1 MLQACLNGRRAR
13 AERPAA
19 SRTPGVAGGEHS
31 AVPLTPEELAADARR
46 AVAAG
51 AAELHVHPRVPGGRD
66 TTEPGAA
73 GATVRAIRA
82 ACPGVPLGLTTGLW
96 TTDGDAE
103 LRHAQVEAWEDLPDY
118 VSVNLAEPGSAELCA
133 LMARRGVGVEAG
145 VWNLADAQLLLE
157 RGLAPLRV
165 LVETSD
171 GGAEDPVVAAAEID
185 EMLVAR
191 GVSAPQLHHGAGSD
205 AWMVLDA
212 ALARGR
218 DVRIGLEDTT
228 LLPDG
233 RTARDNAELV
243 AEAARRHRA

>member
-1 MLQACLNGRRAR
+1 MLQACLNGRRTR
-13 AERPAA
+13 D
-19 SRTPGVAGGEHS
+19 EHP

-51 AAELHVHPRVPGGRD
+51 AAELHVHPRLPGGD

-82 ACPGVPLGLTTGLW
+82 ACPRVPVGLTTGLW

-103 LRHAQVEAWEDLPDY
+103 LRHAHVEAWEDLPDY
-118 VSVNLAEPGSAELCA
+118 VSVNLAEPGSEELCE
-133 LMARRGVGVEAG
+133 LLARRGVGIEAG
-145 VWNLADAQLLLE
+145 VWNLAEAHLLLE

-171 GGAEDPVVAAAEID
+171 GGAEDPVAAAAEID
-185 EMLVAR
+185 ELLVGA
-191 GVSAPQLHHGAGSD
+191 GLTAPQLHHGAGAD
-205 AWMVLDA
+205 AWEVLDA

-228 LLPDG
+228 LMPDG
-233 RTARDNAELV
+233 SAAPGNAALV
-243 AEAARRHRA
+243 AEAARRVRR

>member
-19 SRTPGVAGGEHS
+19 SRTPGAAGGDHP

-51 AAELHVHPRVPGGRD
+51 AAELHVHPRLPGGRD
-66 TTEPGAA
+66 TTEPAAA

-118 VSVNLAEPGSAELCA
+118 VSVNLAEPGSAELCELLA
-133 LMARRGVGVEAG
+133 GRGVGIEAG
-145 VWNLADAQLLLE
+145 GGELSD
-157 RGLAPLRV
+157 APL
-165 LVETSD
+165 LV
-171 GGAEDPVVAAAEID
+171 GGGLGPPG
-185 EMLVAR
+185 
-191 GVSAPQLHHGAGSD
+191 GVGG
-205 AWMVLDA
+205 
-212 ALARGR
+212 
-218 DVRIGLEDTT
+218 
-228 LLPDG
+228 
-233 RTARDNAELV
+233 
-243 AEAARRHRA
+243 

>member
-1 MLQACLNGRRAR
+1 MLQACLNGP
-13 AERPAA
+13 RP
-19 SRTPGVAGGEHS
+19 RGDHS

-73 GATVRAIRA
+73 VRAIRA

-118 VSVNLAEPGSAELCA
+118 VSVNLAEPG
-133 LMARRGVGVEAG
+133 
-145 VWNLADAQLLLE
+145 VWNLADAHLLLE
-157 RGLAPLRV
+157 RGLVPLRV

-171 GGAEDPVVAAAEID
+171 GGAEDPVAAAAEID
-185 EMLVAR
+185 ELLVA
-191 GVSAPQLHHGAGSD
+191 GGLTAPQLHHGAGAD
-205 AWMVLDA
+205 AWEMLDA

-218 DVRIGLEDTT
+218 DVRIGLEDAT
-228 LLPDG
+228 LMPDG
-233 RTARDNAELV
+233 STARDNAELV
-243 AEAARRHRA
+243 AEAARRLPSGTHR

>member
-1 MLQACLNGRRAR
+1 VLQACLNGRRPR
-13 AERPAA
+13 DDHP
-19 SRTPGVAGGEHS
+19 

-51 AAELHVHPRVPGGRD
+51 AAELHVHPRAPGGRD
-66 TTEPGAA
+66 TTEPDAA

-82 ACPGVPLGLTTGLW
+82 TCPRAPLGLTTGLW

-103 LRHAQVEAWEDLPDY
+103 RRHAQVSAWEDLPDY

-133 LMARRGVGVEAG
+133 LMERRGVGVEAG
-145 VWNLADAQLLLE
+145 VWNLADAELLLE

-171 GGAEDPVVAAAEID
+171 GGAEDPVAAAAEID
-185 EMLVAR
+185 EVLVGA
-191 GVSAPQLHHGAGSD
+191 GFVAPQLHHGAGAD
-205 AWMVLDA
+205 AWEMLDA
-212 ALARGR
+212 ALARGH

-228 LLPDG
+228 LMPDG
-233 RTARDNAELV
+233 SVARDNAQVV
-243 AEAARRHRA
+243 AEAARRIGVLRGGGGG

>member
-1 MLQACLNGRRAR
+1 VLQACLNGRRPR
-13 AERPAA
+13 SDHP
-19 SRTPGVAGGEHS
+19 

-51 AAELHVHPRVPGGRD
+51 AAALHVHPRASGDAD

-82 ACPGVPLGLTTGLW
+82 ACPRVPLGLTTGLW

-103 LRHAQVEAWEDLPDY
+103 LRHAQVAAWEHLPDY
-118 VSVNLAEPGSAELCA
+118 VSVNLAEPGSAELCELLA
-133 LMARRGVGVEAG
+133 GRGVGIEAG
-145 VWNLADAQLLLE
+145 VWNLADAHLLLE

-171 GGAEDPVVAAAEID
+171 GGAEDPVAAAAEID
-185 EMLVAR
+185 ELLVGA
-191 GVSAPQLHHGAGSD
+191 GLTAPQLHHGAGPD
-205 AWMVLDA
+205 AWEVLDA

-228 LLPDG
+228 LMPDG
-233 RTARDNAELV
+233 SVAGDNAQLV
-243 AEAARRHRA
+243 AEAARRMS

>member
-1 MLQACLNGRRAR
+1 MLQACLNGQ
-13 AERPAA
+13 RP
-19 SRTPGVAGGEHS
+19 RDDHP
-31 AVPLTPEELAADARR
+31 AVPLTPEELAAAARR

-51 AAELHVHPRVPGGRD
+51 AAELHVHPRVPAGRD

-73 GATVRAIRA
+73 GATMRAIRA

-103 LRHAQVEAWEDLPDY
+103 LRHANVEAWGDLPDY
-118 VSVNLAEPGSAELCA
+118 VSVNLAEPGSAELCELLA
-133 LMARRGVGVEAG
+133 GRGVGIEAG
-145 VWNLADAQLLLE
+145 VWNLADAHVLLE

-171 GGAEDPVVAAAEID
+171 GGAEDPVAAAAEID
-185 EMLVAR
+185 ELLVAR
-191 GVSAPQLHHGAGSD
+191 GLSAPQLHHGAGAD
-205 AWMVLDA
+205 AWEVLDA

-228 LLPDG
+228 LMPDG
-233 RTARDNAELV
+233 AVARDNAALV
-243 AEAARRHRA
+243 AEAARRMALLRGGA